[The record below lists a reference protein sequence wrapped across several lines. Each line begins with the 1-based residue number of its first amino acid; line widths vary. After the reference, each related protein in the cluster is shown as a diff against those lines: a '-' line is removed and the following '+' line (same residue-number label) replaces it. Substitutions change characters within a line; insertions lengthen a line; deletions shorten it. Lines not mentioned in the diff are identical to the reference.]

1 MNPFKKGQ
9 VIAVSCLAIFTIV
22 VAVVRSRMV
31 VLRYLDI
38 FALILVPINILLS
51 YIIPSPDSR
60 LGQKL
65 VLFSSISITCLIVGI
80 LLLKTVTFVGVA
92 LVGVSLLLKWFVV
105 RPLQKQVR
113 KRGAP

>member
-1 MNPFKKGQ
+1 MSPFKKGQ
-9 VIAVSCLAIFTIV
+9 VIAISCLAIVTVLFV
-22 VAVVRSRMV
+22 FVPSRMV
-31 VLRYLDI
+31 ALRYLAI
-38 FALILVPINILLS
+38 FALILAAINILLS
-51 YIIPSPDSR
+51 HVISSPDSR

-80 LLLKTVTFVGVA
+80 LLLKTVTAVGLA

-105 RPLQKQVR
+105 RPVQKQVR